1 MQPTD
6 GKETVIIDCSM
17 TMAWYFKDEA
27 TSYTNA
33 IRASLVTER
42 AVVPALWPLE
52 VANVLLMAERRKRS
66 NHTRATKWLRY
77 LSALPIAVD
86 PETPFRAFDHI
97 LNLARPQ
104 KLTTYD
110 AAYLELAVRRGV
122 PLATLDSD
130 LKKAAKAVGVEL
142 FMPPTGLTAP

>member
-1 MQPTD
+1 MQSTD
-6 GKETVIIDCSM
+6 GTETLVIDCSM

-27 TSYTNA
+27 TPYTNA
-33 IRASLVTER
+33 VRASLVTER

-77 LSALPIAVD
+77 LLALPIAVD
-86 PETPFRAFDHI
+86 PETSSRAFDPI
-97 LNLARPQ
+97 LNLTRTH

-110 AAYLELAVRRGV
+110 GAYLELAVRRGL
-122 PLATLDSD
+122 PLATLDD
-130 LKKAAKAVGVEL
+130 ELRKAAQLAGVSIYT
-142 FMPPTGLTAP
+142 PPRGTTGP